1 MPDKVR
7 VAVMGLGRAGNRHAA
22 HLAAGIPGAELA
34 GVFDPNGALVE
45 KAALEWGVRGSA
57 RSADDWMEDPAI
69 HAVVIAA
76 PTPLHGALIKQAAAS
91 GKHVFVEKPLTGRLD
106 EADEIIEA
114 VERSSIVCQVG
125 FMRRFDPAY
134 AEAKR
139 RIAAGDIGKPIY
151 FKAVSRDPGSP
162 PAEFIKHSGGIFLDM
177 AIHEYDMARF
187 LMNSEVSSVTAHGQV
202 LVHDFMKPLGD
213 IDQSLTYMTFNSG
226 AAGDAEVGRNAFYGY
241 DIRGEVIGTEGSIAI
256 GSLKHHD
263 IRIQTRSGSLHDIVP
278 SFPQRFQEAFRM
290 ELVHFI
296 ECVRTNQ
303 KPSVTER
310 DGKAALAIALAAQQS
325 YETGATVNIGRA

>member
-1 MPDKVR
+1 MLDNVR
-7 VAVMGLGRAGNRHAA
+7 VAVMGLGRAGYRHAA

-34 GVFDPNGALVE
+34 GVYDPNGALVE
-45 KAALEWGVRGSA
+45 KAELEWGVRGSG
-57 RSADDWMEDPAI
+57 RSAEDWLDDPAV

-76 PTPLHGALIKQAAAS
+76 PTPLHGMLIKQAAAR
-91 GKHVFVEKPLTGRLD
+91 GKHVFVEKPLTSRLD

-114 VERSSIVCQVG
+114 VERSSILCQVG

-134 AEAKR
+134 VEAKR

-151 FKAVSRDPGSP
+151 FKAISRDPGSP

-187 LMNSEVSSVTAHGQV
+187 LMDAEVSSVTAHGQV
-202 LVHDFMKPLGD
+202 LVHEFMKPLGD
-213 IDQSLTYMTFNSG
+213 IDQSLTYMTFDSG

-241 DIRGEVIGTEGSIAI
+241 DIRGEVIGTDGSITI

-263 IRIQTRSGSLHDIVP
+263 VHIHTRSGSFHDIVP
-278 SFPQRFQEAFRM
+278 SFPFRFQEAFRE

-296 ECVRTNQ
+296 ACVRKGQ
-303 KPSVTER
+303 PPSVTER

-325 YETGATVNIGRA
+325 FDTGATVNIGHG